1 MPNSFATL
9 WNIACQSLLS
19 MEFSRQEYWSE
30 SPCSPPEDLPNLGT
44 KPESLISPALAG
56 EFFTTSATFPGGS
69 VGKESACNAGEP
81 GSMTGSGRFPQ
92 EGTGTHSSIL
102 A

>member
-1 MPNSFATL
+1 MAEE
-9 WNIACQSLLS
+9 A
-19 MEFSRQEYWSE
+19 
-30 SPCSPPEDLPNLGT
+30 GT
-44 KPESLISPALAG
+44 YAVLKE
-56 EFFTTSATFPGGS
+56 TFPGGS

>member
-1 MPNSFATL
+1 MA
-9 WNIACQSLLS
+9 I
-19 MEFSRQEYWSE
+19 
-30 SPCSPPEDLPNLGT
+30 
-44 KPESLISPALAG
+44 
-56 EFFTTSATFPGGS
+56 FTSDKIDFKIKTVTRARGFPGGS
-69 VGKESACNAGEP
+69 DGKESACNAGEP